1 MSLVL
6 FPSRGLDG
14 SCTELYIYIE
24 KLQVLSMLQAAL
36 QKSRD
41 TRGAGQPLRET
52 IFVPTDS
59 GYWMSHFNCLKTSF
73 YLYSFPGLLCQI
85 AT

>member
-24 KLQVLSMLQAAL
+24 KLKVLSMLQAAL

-52 IFVPTDS
+52 IFVPTDP
-59 GYWMSHFNCLKTSF
+59 GYWKGLFFLVSSFFCLFIVGSTHR
-73 YLYSFPGLLCQI
+73 L
-85 AT
+85 